1 MKNIMSRNIIYII
14 IFFGTFLVGKYIGGL
29 SGSSNEFELVGNLA
43 EDLKEIENAKTVDE
57 TIKKVE
63 NFNKDRISNF
73 HLLAERAKSEE
84 SLKFVELTARQ
95 NKLATKGQEL
105 LISVADDIRFLQS
118 FADVEVESISEDDF
132 VKGQSALDRICPILS
147 IYPDTIESIVDIL
160 DKKISLSYNPNVRK
174 ELFSGSSIITDGL
187 KELRASQV
195 RILEA
200 EKSSYQELCVDL

>member
-1 MKNIMSRNIIYII
+1 M
-14 IFFGTFLVGKYIGGL
+14 
-29 SGSSNEFELVGNLA
+29 
-43 EDLKEIENAKTVDE
+43 EITKTVDE

-132 VKGQSALDRICPILS
+132 VKGQSALDRICP
-147 IYPDTIESIVDIL
+147 DTIESIVDIL